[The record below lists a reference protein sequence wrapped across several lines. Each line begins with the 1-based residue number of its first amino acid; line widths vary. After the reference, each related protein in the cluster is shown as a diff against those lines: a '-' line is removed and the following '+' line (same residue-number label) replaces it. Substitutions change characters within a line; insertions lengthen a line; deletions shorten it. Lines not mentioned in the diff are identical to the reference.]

1 MTSVD
6 DKKNHHRP
14 RLYHLLE
21 EKQVSK
27 IAIEKKTSNI
37 MTEKQRRIILI
48 SIFCIASVN
57 AFQTTL
63 LSPIAR
69 NACADDQAHVLIQMQ
84 SAAESAENR
93 SNNLSSAAVQTT
105 KPTTF
110 REAEVLGLRFMQDGQ
125 YEEALK
131 GKLIL

>member
-1 MTSVD
+1 MTG
-6 DKKNHHRP
+6 
-14 RLYHLLE
+14 
-21 EKQVSK
+21 KQH
-27 IAIEKKTSNI
+27 
-37 MTEKQRRIILI
+37 RIILL

-69 NACADDQAHVLIQMQ
+69 NVCTNANAHVLIQLQ

-93 SNNLSSAAVQTT
+93 SNNLSSAAVQST
-105 KPTTF
+105 KPTSF

-131 GKLIL
+131 GKLIIL